1 MVPMLRFGAVLSA
14 ALFTG
19 GALYVSLAEHPA
31 RMADPVTARREF
43 QHSYPRAA
51 PWQASFAGI
60 CFLTAVLA
68 ALLTHAWPIAIGG
81 IAVGAVIPF
90 TLLVMM
96 GTNHRILD
104 EKSELNLN
112 EATALL
118 RSWGRLHW
126 VRSILGLVGLI
137 IMLANDVS

>member
-1 MVPMLRFGAVLSA
+1 MLRFAAVLSA

-19 GALYVSLAEHPA
+19 GALYVSVAEHPA
-31 RMADPVTARREF
+31 RMADPATARREF

-51 PWQASFAGI
+51 PWQASCAGI
-60 CFLTAVLA
+60 CLLTAVLA
-68 ALLTHAWPIAIGG
+68 ALMTHAWPIAIGG

-90 TLLVMM
+90 TLLVML

-112 EATALL
+112 ETTALL

-126 VRSILGLVGLI
+126 VRSILGLIGLLI
-137 IMLANDVS
+137 ILAYDVR